1 MLVEFLHL
9 VAGRAEVF
17 ARVEL
22 TGLGGEHLADSG
34 CHGQTAVGVDVDLA
48 NIHLGSLAELFLGDA
63 DGVGQFA
70 AVFVDHVHIFL
81 GNGR

>member
-48 NIHLGSLAELFLGDA
+48 DIHLRGFAELLLGNA
-63 DGVGQFA
+63 DGVGKLA
-70 AVFVDHVHIFL
+70 AVFVDGVDILL
-81 GNGR
+81 GHG